1 VLIAFRC
8 IKRLRC
14 IFLGGKE
21 WAGTSGIYW
30 QAPPVI
36 ITVKMI
42 IIIVFWREK
51 KRWLLIMNTTFALHL
66 AFSVDNPNTRILIHK
81 LEGWSR
87 FHHQV
92 VRSISIQYCSPIH
105 IHILRTKNIHNSR
118 WLTNYIINLL

>member
-1 VLIAFRC
+1 MLI
-8 IKRLRC
+8 I
-14 IFLGGKE
+14 G
-21 WAGTSGIYW
+21 YW

-81 LEGWSR
+81 LKDDPDSTIKLLGRSLSSIV
-87 FHHQV
+87 HQ
-92 VRSISIQYCSPIH
+92 
-105 IHILRTKNIHNSR
+105 
-118 WLTNYIINLL
+118 YIYIY